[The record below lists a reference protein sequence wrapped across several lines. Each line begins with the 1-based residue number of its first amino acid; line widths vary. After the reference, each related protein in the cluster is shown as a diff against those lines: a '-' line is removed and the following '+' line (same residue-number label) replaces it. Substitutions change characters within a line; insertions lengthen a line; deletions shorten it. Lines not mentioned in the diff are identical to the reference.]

1 MTENE
6 KVKKWFK
13 TELSMRIEESLDAI
27 DCEDVMDICIK
38 ALEEIQ
44 QYREIGLTPKMVKE
58 MIESEKLASHQA
70 IIRGAK
76 LEQYEAIGTIEEF
89 KVLKNTDIPII
100 HGKAELDLNDNEV
113 RNKAIDEFVIKLK
126 RVRGYGLITN
136 FDRPFGVTFNKLDEI
151 AEEMKGGAE

>member
-6 KVKKWFK
+6 AI
-13 TELSMRIEESLDAI
+13 ELIEKDLKLHSKDLSSKYKNGLRLAI
-27 DCEDVMDICIK
+27 QCLED
-38 ALEEIQ
+38 IQ
-44 QYREIGLTPKMVKE
+44 QYR
-58 MIESEKLASHQA
+58 
-70 IIRGAK
+70 
-76 LEQYEAIGTIEEF
+76 AIGTIEEF